1 LTIVSDID
9 ELLFIHQMSQVMDSI
24 TKELQL
30 KETEEELLNR
40 RMEQTEQKEV
50 SCCLTPLPWN

>member
-1 LTIVSDID
+1 MIPVGSLAIALHSDI
-9 ELLFIHQMSQVMDSI
+9 LLFIHQMSQVMDSI

-30 KETEEELLNR
+30 KETEEELLNQ

-50 SCCLTPLPWN
+50 S